1 MAFDTETYTSLAG
14 RVDLDGIDFGAF
26 VEDPLDPS
34 ALRCVRYMHDVEYHT
49 VCYLRDLLVTRS
61 HRDPDITAFL
71 TMWNFEEYW
80 HGEALGRVL
89 AAHGE
94 TAGPPRIEAVRR
106 LHRVRDRLAPFLHG
120 LGSGVIGEAYIAIH
134 MTWGAINEWTAQAGY
149 ARLAA
154 RANHPTLSELLK
166 RIMRQEGRHVDF
178 YATQAATRLQDRRA
192 QRVTRTLLSRYWR
205 PVGSDLMPRS
215 EVAFMVDHLFGG
227 DDGRAMIERIDRRV
241 ARLPGLDGL
250 HLLEEAAAAYAA

>member
-1 MAFDTETYTSLAG
+1 
-14 RVDLDGIDFGAF
+14 
-26 VEDPLDPS
+26 
-34 ALRCVRYMHDVEYHT
+34 MHDVEYHT

-61 HRDPDITAFL
+61 HRDPEITAFL

-120 LGSGVIGEAYIAIH
+120 LGSAVIGEAYVAIH

-154 RANHPTLSELLK
+154 RAEPSDALRAPEADHAPGGAARRLL
-166 RIMRQEGRHVDF
+166 RHAGGDPPPGSPGP
-178 YATQAATRLQDRRA
+178 ARDADAAAAATG
-192 QRVTRTLLSRYWR
+192 V
-205 PVGSDLMPRS
+205 PVGSDLMPES
-215 EVAFMVDHLFGG
+215 EVAFMVHHLFGG